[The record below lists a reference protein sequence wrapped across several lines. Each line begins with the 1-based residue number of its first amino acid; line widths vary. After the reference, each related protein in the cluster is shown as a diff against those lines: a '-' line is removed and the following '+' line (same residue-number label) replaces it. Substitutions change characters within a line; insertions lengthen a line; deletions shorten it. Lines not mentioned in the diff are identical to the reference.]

1 MKHFFPMRKSE
12 AATLVFLLSWAV
24 IAFLPVWRT
33 IEVGG
38 MVVFGWLMASLMVIS
53 PTLTLLVFRKSDR
66 SEKGKRVEGKSM
78 TGSNE

>member
-1 MKHFFPMRKSE
+1 MRKSE
-12 AATLVFLLSWAV
+12 AATLIFLLLFAV
-24 IAFLPVWRT
+24 VAFLPVWRT

>member
-12 AATLVFLLSWAV
+12 AATLIFLLLFAV
-24 IAFLPVWRT
+24 VAFLPVWRT